1 MSAREFIQL
10 LLFFLAVAAL
20 TPPIGRFIADI
31 LEGRRSFLHPV
42 LGWLERL
49 FYAASGVDPEA
60 AMDWKAYSKAV
71 LAFSVICILGVF
83 LPLLFQA
90 ALPFNPAGLPNLS
103 WHLAFNTAVSF
114 VTNTNWQSYGGESTM
129 SRFNQM
135 AILAVQNFVSPAVG
149 IAAAAALIRGLR
161 SKGSTSLGN
170 FWADLTRLCTYL
182 FLPLAFVFA
191 LVLVAQGVPQT
202 FGGDVKATT
211 LEGAEQVI
219 ALGPVASQEAIK
231 QLGTNGG
238 GYYNVNSA
246 HPYENPSPWS
256 NWLELGAILL
266 IASSLC
272 WTYGVMVGS
281 RRQGIALWAAM
292 SLIFLASLA
301 AALYY
306 EYQPNHALGTRLACE
321 GKEVR
326 FGTANSVAW
335 GVASTVTSN
344 GSVNAMHDSFRPL
357 AGLMCIGNI
366 LLGEVV
372 YGGVGSGL
380 YGMLGFV
387 LLTVFMAGLM
397 VGRGP
402 EALGKKVDAHEVKL
416 VVAIMLLPN
425 AAVLIGSSL
434 AVLLPQGLSS
444 LNNAGPHGLSEILY
458 AFASAGQNNGSAFA
472 GINANTPFYNVAM
485 GLAIL
490 VGRFAP
496 LFAVLAIGG
505 SMATKRQAPPSAGSF
520 PTDSPLFVALLC
532 SVIIIV
538 GVLTYLPAFSLGPIV
553 EHLLMLQG
561 RTF

>member
-1 MSAREFIQL
+1 MSARECIQL
-10 LLFFLAVAAL
+10 ALFFLAVAAL
-20 TPPIGRFIADI
+20 TPPVGRFMADI
-31 LEGRRSFLHPV
+31 LEGRRTFLHPI

-49 FYAASGVDPEA
+49 FYAAAGVDPEQ

-71 LAFSVICILGVF
+71 LAFSVVCLLAVF
-83 LPLLFQA
+83 SALLFQA
-90 ALPFNPAGLPNLS
+90 ALPFNPAALPNLS
-103 WHLAFNTAVSF
+103 WHLAFNTAASF
-114 VTNTNWQSYGGESTM
+114 VTNTNWQSYAGESTM

-135 AILAVQNFVSPAVG
+135 AVLAVQNFVSAAVG
-149 IAAAAALIRGLR
+149 IAVAAALIRGLR

-170 FWADLTRLCTYL
+170 FWADIVRLTTYL
-182 FLPLAFVFA
+182 LLPLSFVFA
-191 LVLVAQGVPQT
+191 LALVAQGVPQT

-211 LEGAEQVI
+211 LEGTEQVI
-219 ALGPVASQEAIK
+219 ALGPVASQESIK

-238 GYYNVNSA
+238 GYFNVNSA
-246 HPYENPSPWS
+246 HPYENPTPWTD
-256 NWLELGAILL
+256 WLEMGAILL
-266 IASSLC
+266 IASALC

-292 SLIFLASLA
+292 SSIFLISLGV
-301 AALYY
+301 ALTY
-306 EYQPNHALGTRLACE
+306 EYKANAAQGTSSALE

-344 GSVNAMHDSFRPL
+344 GSVNSMHDSFRPL

-372 YGGVGSGL
+372 FGGVGSGL

-387 LLTVFMAGLM
+387 ILTVFMAGLM

-402 EALGKKVDAHEVKL
+402 EALGKKVEAREVKL

-472 GINANTPFYNVAM
+472 GINANTPFYNTAM

-505 SMATKRQAPPSAGSF
+505 SMATKKISPASAGSF

-532 SVIIIV
+532 SVIVIV